1 MTDKERRLYVER
13 ALRCIKPIAA
23 VRRGVCG
30 CVAGQIYN
38 FEYIH
43 DTGDDGEYPNA
54 DSFYRKLTDNYHYD
68 EVFITDEELV
78 NNFVRL

>member
-13 ALRCIKPIAA
+13 ALMCIKPIIA
-23 VRRGVCG
+23 VRRGICG

-43 DTGDDGEYPNA
+43 DTGNDGEYSNA
-54 DSFYRKLTDNYHYD
+54 YFLTSDGR
-68 EVFITDEELV
+68 I
-78 NNFVRL
+78 VRRLRLN

>member
-13 ALRCIKPIAA
+13 ALRCIRPIIA
-23 VRRGVCG
+23 VRRGICR

-54 DSFYRKLTDNYHYD
+54 YFLTSDGLIVRRLKLN
-68 EVFITDEELV
+68 
-78 NNFVRL
+78 